1 MAHVGIRK
9 LAVSALLAGW
19 IVAPSAF
26 LGAVAPASAHS
37 SPTTVSTARASQGQT
52 RAIPDT
58 IDNPAINYYQCS
70 PCVCWRNIDTGATG
84 TVYCCPNSQGTPC
97 DYTHVLTYGIAHAT
111 SIYAGGLTSLSIQKL
126 NLHLQA
132 VATYTG
138 IPGEPV
144 SDFAVGKKSLVAA
157 SFGCVGSSCG
167 DNVLTYWGGFSPTP
181 TQTIVDG
188 NLSSMSSLAMDN
200 HDDVFV
206 AGQSAAT
213 GALEVDEVSAKS
225 GAIKAL
231 GVTGSVAAG
240 LAIDNHNDL
249 WVEDQ
254 GNGVTGTMSEY
265 TPATGYSNP
274 ATSFAVS
281 AGDTKIAVDA
291 QGGEMLAS
299 NNILDGSE
307 YASQMIAY
315 QLPAGNIIATSQ
327 TTYGGESLGVSF
339 VPRNAKK

>member
-19 IVAPSAF
+19 IVAPSAL
-26 LGAVAPASAHS
+26 LGTVAPASAHV
-37 SPTTVSTARASQGQT
+37 SPTAVATARTSVGQT

-70 PCVCWRNIDTGATG
+70 PCVCWRNLNTGATG

-111 SIYAGGLTSLSIQKL
+111 DIYAGGLTSLSIQKL
-126 NLHLQA
+126 NLHLGV

-157 SFGCVGSSCG
+157 SFGCIGSSCG

-181 TQTIVDG
+181 TQTVVDG
-188 NLSSMSSLAMDN
+188 NLSSMSSLAMDS

-231 GVTGSVAAG
+231 GITGSVAAG
-240 LAIDNHNDL
+240 LALDNHNNL

-254 GNGVTGTMSEY
+254 GDGVTGTMSEY
-265 TPATGYSNP
+265 TLATGYVNP
-274 ATSFAVS
+274 VNSFSVS
-281 AGDTKIAVDA
+281 GGDTKIAVDG

-299 NNILDGSE
+299 NNLSDGSE

-315 QLPAGNIIATSQ
+315 QLPAGNVIETSP

>member
-1 MAHVGIRK
+1 MDLIGARK

-19 IVAPSAF
+19 IVAPSA
-26 LGAVAPASAHS
+26 LVGTVASATAHV
-37 SPTTVSTARASQGQT
+37 SPTTVSTARASLGQA
-52 RAIPDT
+52 RAIPAT

-70 PCVCWRNIDTGATG
+70 PCVCWTNIDTGATG

-111 SIYAGGLTSLSIQKL
+111 NIYAGGLTSLSIQKL
-126 NLHLQA
+126 NLHLGV

-144 SDFAVGKKSLVAA
+144 SDFAVGKKGLVAA
-157 SFGCVGSSCG
+157 SFGCIGSSCG

-188 NLSSMSSLAMDN
+188 NLSSMTSLAMDSR
-200 HDDVFV
+200 DDVFV
-206 AGQSAAT
+206 AGQSAIT

-231 GVTGSVAAG
+231 GITGSVAAG
-240 LAIDNHNDL
+240 LALDNHNNL